1 MFDSLTSRATFYDI
15 TGYLVPGICAE
26 GVAWLW
32 LYAFRPEPAVA
43 LLSGPLWKGGGFVVA
58 VLLVATGY
66 IAGHLVNA
74 FSSLIIQKWLFRKP
88 FARAM
93 DWRTRS
99 LKNSPKRMDRIRER
113 SFELYGLLPEDLK
126 TFDLRIRGEEGM
138 PQSFVTGFS
147 FLSFYGMNRT
157 LSLLCVLASIPCA
170 LLASRQRLLYCP
182 AASVALSIVFT
193 FGAAAIFLHQ
203 YLRFAEYYYNFLGST
218 LLVKSR
224 LEEKK

>member
-66 IAGHLVNA
+66 IAGHLVNDL
-74 FSSLIIQKWLFRKP
+74 SCIIIQKWLFRKP

-157 LSLLCVLASIPCA
+157 LSLLCVLASVPCCELA
-170 LLASRQRLLYCP
+170 RRTGLLPHP
-182 AASVALSIVFT
+182 AASVFLALALTVGS
-193 FGAAAIFLHQ
+193 AALFLHQ
-203 YLRFAEYYYNFLGST
+203 YLRFVEYYYNYLGST
-218 LLVKSR
+218 LLVRSKLDS
-224 LEEKK
+224 KN